1 MRIAQEVAERGW
13 IVVLERG
20 GHIRPP
26 GIGVGQSAG
35 LFRMARRAFENEMR
49 EGREI

>member
-1 MRIAQEVAERGW
+1 MRIAQALVERRW
-13 IVVLERG
+13 IVVLESS

-49 EGREI
+49 AGREI